1 MWKIPHHQQSFL
13 FFQAKPHE
21 KKWSEERTGSASP
34 VPNPD
39 CEKSES
45 YIMFVNSF
53 PNLNRDTFGGG
64 FFRKDLQNWSYF
76 QDSLYVDSYW
86 SVDVR
91 NWEFLPQLQTYKL
104 CTGLRPHQGLN
115 FWFSKSWW
123 ETLGRVTGGTFGW
136 ILETS
141 VEKNRHVWPKFSI
154 LEPPLPSQNAC
165 SYMLEIYQ
173 IRKKSKHIENKMPFT
188 NGDFRCRVYINS
200 LQSWNVCP
208 VLLLHLQDLH
218 LWHLATRNRLNFRQ
232 DFANQLDPKKTTCTF
247 PKWFRN
253 EHWRNVHICWK
264 ACCQFAT
271 VRSTARWKY
280 FLFLL

>member
-1 MWKIPHHQQSFL
+1 MELWRLIEIRQWLQNFPDVWCSTTRNQITKRHGHIISLSFHMWKIPHHQQSFL

-115 FWFSKSWW
+115 FRFSKSWW
-123 ETLGRVTGGTFGW
+123 ETLGRVTGERLLGF
-136 ILETS
+136 L
-141 VEKNRHVWPKFSI
+141 
-154 LEPPLPSQNAC
+154 
-165 SYMLEIYQ
+165 
-173 IRKKSKHIENKMPFT
+173 KH
-188 NGDFRCRVYINS
+188 
-200 LQSWNVCP
+200 
-208 VLLLHLQDLH
+208 LL
-218 LWHLATRNRLNFRQ
+218 
-232 DFANQLDPKKTTCTF
+232 KKTGTYDQNSVFLNPRCH
-247 PKWFRN
+247 PKMLAA
-253 EHWRNVHICWK
+253 IC
-264 ACCQFAT
+264 
-271 VRSTARWKY
+271 
-280 FLFLL
+280 